1 MIDRES
7 VTLGAYVR
15 GIGVLGPG
23 ITGWPAAA
31 ALLKGE
37 RPYVPA
43 PTEAPPPAALPAA
56 ERRRTGV
63 TVRLA
68 LAAGLEALTAA
79 GLDAGAAGALATV
92 FASSGGDG
100 AICDEICSAL
110 TSPERQIS
118 PTRFHNSVHNAASGY
133 WSIALRAMA
142 PSTALSAYDGSF
154 AAGLIEALCQI
165 GASGEPAL
173 LIAYDTDYPE
183 PLRAKRPMPGSFAT
197 ALLLDPRPPAG
208 ACARLEARLARD
220 AADTLCEA
228 PLEALRAGIPAA
240 RALPLLKLICRRDSG
255 RAVLD
260 YLDDLTLAVNVWP
273 CP

>member
-1 MIDRES
+1 MIEREAM
-7 VTLGAYVR
+7 TPGAYVR

-23 ITGWPAAA
+23 IADWPSAA

-37 RPYVPA
+37 RPYAPA

-56 ERRRTGV
+56 ERRRTGA

-68 LAAGLEALTAA
+68 LAAGLEALADA
-79 GLDAGAAGALATV
+79 GLDAGARALATV
-92 FASSGGDG
+92 FASSSGDG
-100 AICDEICSAL
+100 AICHEICSAL
-110 TSPERQIS
+110 ASPERQIS

-133 WSIALRAMA
+133 WSIALRDMA

-154 AAGLIEALCQI
+154 AAGLIEALAQS
-165 GASGEPAL
+165 GASGAPVL

-183 PLRAKRPMPGSFAT
+183 PLRAKRPMAGSFAA
-197 ALLLDPRPPAG
+197 ALLLDPRSSAG
-208 ACARLEARLARD
+208 AHARLEVRLARD
-220 AADTLCEA
+220 AADPLPEA

-240 RALPLLKLICRRDSG
+240 RSLPLLKLISRRDSG
-255 RAVLD
+255 CALLD
-260 YLDDLTLAVNVWP
+260 YLEDLRLAVNVSP

>member
-1 MIDRES
+1 MIERE
-7 VTLGAYVR
+7 TTAPAAYVR

-23 ITGWPAAA
+23 IWDWPSAA

-56 ERRRTGV
+56 ERRRTGA

-68 LAAGLEALTAA
+68 LAAGLEALDAA
-79 GLDAGAAGALATV
+79 GLAAGAAETLATV
-92 FASSGGDG
+92 FASSSGDG
-100 AICDEICSAL
+100 EILHEICSAL
-110 TSPERQIS
+110 ASPERQIS

-165 GASGEPAL
+165 GASGAPAL
-173 LIAYDTDYPE
+173 LVAYDTDYPE
-183 PLRAKRPMPGSFAT
+183 PLREKRPLPGSFAA
-197 ALLLDPRPPAG
+197 ALLLDPRSPAG
-208 ACARLEARLARD
+208 ALARLEVRPSREVADRLP
-220 AADTLCEA
+220 EG

-240 RALPLLKLICRRDSG
+240 RSLPLLNRICRRDSG

-260 YLDDLTLAVNVWP
+260 YLDGLTLAVNVCP

>member
-1 MIDRES
+1 MIECE
-7 VTLGAYVR
+7 TMPLGAYVR

-23 ITGWPAAA
+23 IADWPSAA
-31 ALLKGE
+31 ALLRGE
-37 RPYVPA
+37 RPYAPA

-56 ERRRTGV
+56 ERRRTSA

-68 LAAGLEALTAA
+68 LATGLEALADA
-79 GLDAGAAGALATV
+79 GLDDGAGALATV
-92 FASSGGDG
+92 FASSSGDG
-100 AICDEICSAL
+100 AICHEICSAL
-110 TSPERQIS
+110 ASSERQLS

-154 AAGLIEALCQI
+154 AAGLIEALAQI
-165 GASGEPAL
+165 GASGEPVL

-183 PLRAKRPMPGSFAT
+183 PLRAKRPMPGSFAA
-197 ALLLDPRPPAG
+197 ALLLDPRSPAG
-208 ACARLEARLARD
+208 AHARLEARLARD
-220 AADTLCEA
+220 AIDTLPEA

-240 RALPLLKLICRRDSG
+240 RSLPLLKLISRRDSG

-260 YLDDLTLAVNVWP
+260 YLDDLKLAVSVSP